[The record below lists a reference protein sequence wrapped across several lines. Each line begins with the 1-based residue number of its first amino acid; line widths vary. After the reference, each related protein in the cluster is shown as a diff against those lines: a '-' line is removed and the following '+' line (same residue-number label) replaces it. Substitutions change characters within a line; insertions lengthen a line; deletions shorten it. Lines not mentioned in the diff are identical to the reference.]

1 MIGDQARENQ
11 KDIIVC
17 GLTEDF
23 LIKRTSFISH
33 LLPRYFHLNK
43 MSLVKKYSP
52 LLTVVLYPRREDH
65 CIKQRHLSQFL
76 SSVFVS
82 GFFFLMKAM
91 TKPLV
96 MMRQSLKA
104 LNCGWEVKSC
114 LPVEFLLSWVTRK
127 EPVKE
132 HFVLCCFTAN
142 SLDF

>member
-33 LLPRYFHLNK
+33 LLPRYFHLSK

-76 SSVFVS
+76 H
-82 GFFFLMKAM
+82 L
-91 TKPLV
+91 
-96 MMRQSLKA
+96 
-104 LNCGWEVKSC
+104 C
-114 LPVEFLLSWVTRK
+114 LF
-127 EPVKE
+127 
-132 HFVLCCFTAN
+132 
-142 SLDF
+142 LDFFSDESHDKTSDYDEAIFKSTELWLGGEKLFACGISTQLGDQERTC